1 MNDKLAAMKKIT
13 KNTIASII
21 FASSL
26 AMLASCASSQLEIP
40 EELTAQELIQKGQNR
55 FESKDYKNALR
66 YYNAVTERYADSLP
80 VYVEAS
86 YEIGHIYMKQKKYEQ
101 ASAVFNEIIGIYSK
115 TTPGEA
121 PGAYEKLSKLELAK
135 IPESDETK

>member
-13 KNTIASII
+13 IVSTVLAIS
-21 FASSL
+21 FAF
-26 AMLASCASSQLEIP
+26 LASCASTQVEIP
-40 EELTAQELIQKGQNR
+40 EELTAQELIQKGQDR

-101 ASAVFNEIIGIYSK
+101 ASAVFNEIIGLYSK
-115 TTPGEA
+115 TSPGEV

-135 IPESDETK
+135 IPQVDETK

>member
-13 KNTIASII
+13 KNIVSVII
-21 FASSL
+21 ASSL
-26 AMLASCASSQLEIP
+26 AFLASCASNQAEIP
-40 EELTAQELIQKGQNR
+40 VELTAQELIQKGQDR

-101 ASAVFNEIIGIYSK
+101 ASAVFNEIIDIYSK
-115 TTPGEA
+115 TNPGEA

-135 IPESDETK
+135 IPQANETK

>member
-1 MNDKLAAMKKIT
+1 MNDKLTAMKKIT
-13 KNTIASII
+13 KNIASII
-21 FASSL
+21 LASSL
-26 AMLASCASSQLEIP
+26 AFLASCASNQAEIP
-40 EELTAQELIQKGQNR
+40 AELTAQELIQKGQDR

-101 ASAVFNEIIGIYSK
+101 ASAVFNEIIDLYSK
-115 TTPGEA
+115 TSPGEV

-135 IPESDETK
+135 IPQANETK

>member
-13 KNTIASII
+13 KNIASII
-21 FASSL
+21 IASSL
-26 AMLASCASSQLEIP
+26 AFFASCASTQTEIP
-40 EELTAQELIQKGQNR
+40 AELTAQELIQKGQDR

-101 ASAVFNEIIGIYSK
+101 ASAVFNEIIDIYSK
-115 TTPGEA
+115 TSPGEA

-135 IPESDETK
+135 IPQANETK

>member
-1 MNDKLAAMKKIT
+1 MNDKLTAMKKIT
-13 KNTIASII
+13 KNIVSII
-21 FASSL
+21 LASSL
-26 AMLASCASSQLEIP
+26 AFLASCASTQAEIP
-40 EELTAQELIQKGQNR
+40 AELTAQELIQKGQDR

-101 ASAVFNEIIGIYSK
+101 ASAVFNEIIDIYAK
-115 TTPGEA
+115 TSPGEV

-135 IPESDETK
+135 IPQANETK

>member
-1 MNDKLAAMKKIT
+1 MKKNL
-13 KNTIASII
+13 KNTMISII
-21 FASSL
+21 FVSA
-26 AMLASCASSQLEIP
+26 AAILASCASTPKEIP
-40 EELTAQELIQKGQNR
+40 MELTAQELIQKGQDE

-66 YYNAVTERYADSLP
+66 YYNAVTERYSDSLP

-101 ASAVFNEIIGIYSK
+101 AKVIFDEILDIYSK
-115 TTPGEA
+115 TAPGDV

-135 IPESDETK
+135 IPENKAAE

>member
-1 MNDKLAAMKKIT
+1 MKKIL
-13 KNTIASII
+13 KNSIYSI
-21 FASSL
+21 VAVCALCALS
-26 AMLASCASSQLEIP
+26 SCASNQVEIP
-40 EELTAQELIQKGQNR
+40 MELTAQELIQKGQDE

-66 YYNAVTERYADSLP
+66 YYNAVTERYSDSLP

-101 ASAVFNEIIGIYSK
+101 AKAIFDEIIGIYSN
-115 TTPGEA
+115 TAPGEV

-135 IPESDETK
+135 IPANKAAQ